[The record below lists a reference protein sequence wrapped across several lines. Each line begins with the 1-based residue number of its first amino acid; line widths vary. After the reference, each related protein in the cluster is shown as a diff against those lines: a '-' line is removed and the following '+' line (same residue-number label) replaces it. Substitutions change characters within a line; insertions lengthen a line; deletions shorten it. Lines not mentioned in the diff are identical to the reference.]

1 MQYSYNV
8 IWPKYTNLFKVYT
21 QLVHLFVTIGITFN
35 ATTYG
40 MDQTR
45 LIRESFIIN
54 QKKILFQRQLTL
66 KIVVLVKKQR
76 HQFLA
81 AEMHQV
87 QHLFY
92 EPKVNIISSTLY
104 FLHYNVSSLIF
115 QRDLHRKQNII
126 NITLTMN

>member
-8 IWPKYTNLFKVYT
+8 IWPKYKSLFEVYT

-54 QKKILFQRQLTL
+54 QKKILFKRRLTL

-76 HQFLA
+76 HKFLA
-81 AEMHQV
+81 AKIHQT
-87 QHLFY
+87 QHLFC
-92 EPKVNIISSTLY
+92 EPEVNILSCILY
-104 FLHYNVSSLIF
+104 HGYYNVSSLIF
-115 QRDLHRKQNII
+115 QRNLHRKQNII
-126 NITLTMN
+126 NVTLTMN

>member
-8 IWPKYTNLFKVYT
+8 IWPKYKNLFKVHT

-54 QKKILFQRQLTL
+54 QKKILFKRQLTL

-76 HQFLA
+76 HKFLA
-81 AEMHQV
+81 AKMHQM

-92 EPKVNIISSTLY
+92 EPEVDIISY
-104 FLHYNVSSLIF
+104 VYYRYYNVSSLIF
-115 QRDLHRKQNII
+115 QLNLHRRQNII

>member
-8 IWPKYTNLFKVYT
+8 IWPKYKSLFEVYT

-76 HQFLA
+76 HKFLA
-81 AEMHQV
+81 AKMHQT

-92 EPKVNIISSTLY
+92 ELEANIISYLY
-104 FLHYNVSSLIF
+104 YRYNVSSLVF

>member
-1 MQYSYNV
+1 MQYCYNV
-8 IWPKYTNLFKVYT
+8 IWPKYKNLFKVYT

-35 ATTYG
+35 AATYG

-54 QKKILFQRQLTL
+54 QKKILFKRQLTL

-76 HQFLA
+76 HKFLA
-81 AEMHQV
+81 AKMHQM

-92 EPKVNIISSTLY
+92 ELEANVISYLY
-104 FLHYNVSSLIF
+104 YRYYNVSSLIF
-115 QRDLHRKQNII
+115 QRHLHRKQNIV